1 MSDVTQYD
9 RACRTRH
16 ACNPPHPTG
25 REPPSAQ
32 SARFERRSPVS
43 DLSNRLARTGPEAC
57 HE

>member
-16 ACNPPHPTG
+16 ACNPPPPTG
-25 REPPSAQ
+25 REPAIRPVR
-32 SARFERRSPVS
+32 RFERRSPVS